1 MSKNMI
7 LGLAILLLACGCE
20 QASVKEGA
28 SPGVRVRDARAPQ
41 AEVQYNTA
49 VFLDKSLQR
58 WYGVGDADKYA
69 KITVESTDSRRTPTG
84 TLDAWAVLRNRTD
97 HRLQVEGRVQF
108 FDKNKVPC
116 EAPSAWQRLYL
127 NPQSIETY
135 HGLSTQVDNVTYYY
149 IELREGR

>member
-1 MSKNMI
+1 MSRNMI
-7 LGLAILLLACGCE
+7 LGLAMVLFAGGCE
-20 QASVKEGA
+20 QASVNEGA
-28 SPGVRVRDARAPQ
+28 SRGVRVRDGRAPQ
-41 AEVQYNTA
+41 AGIQYNTA

-84 TLDAWAVLRNRTD
+84 TLEAWAVLRNRTD

-108 FDKNKVPC
+108 FDKDKVPC

-127 NPQSIETY
+127 NPQSVETY
-135 HGLSTQVDNVTYYY
+135 RGFSTQVENVVYYY